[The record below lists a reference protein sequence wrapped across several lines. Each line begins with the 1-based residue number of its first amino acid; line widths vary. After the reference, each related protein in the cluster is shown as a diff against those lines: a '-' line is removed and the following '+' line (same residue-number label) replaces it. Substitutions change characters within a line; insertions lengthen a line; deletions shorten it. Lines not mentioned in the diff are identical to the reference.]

1 MSSFGINSLPSAMK
15 KSTVIA
21 TCLQN
26 SGLKHHLSELEN
38 SIDQTF
44 KEEFPGMSYAQ
55 WNTDIPDDTARTII
69 ENFKGVY
76 RIDLKKF
83 IQDFM

>member
-1 MSSFGINSLPSAMK
+1 MK

-26 SGLKHHLSELEN
+26 SGLVHPINELEN
-38 SIDQTF
+38 SIAQTF
-44 KEEFPGMSYAQ
+44 KEEFPGMSYLQ
-55 WNTDIPDDTARTII
+55 WNTDIPDVTASTII
-69 ENFKGVY
+69 ENFRGVY